1 MLDCYKYTDKEK
13 QEIINSMVVL
23 VDTREK
29 NNQTLLDIWDKKGLK
44 YKKKKLDYGDYS
56 VMIPKNDKLN
66 IPRDIYFDQK
76 IVVERKGSLSEISG
90 NLTNGRD
97 RLEKKL
103 ALSPVHK
110 VMLIENGSFEDI
122 ANGNYD
128 TQYNKKSF
136 LASLFTFQFRY
147 DMPIV
152 YVSEQKYTA
161 LYIRMYFEYYLKT
174 LILR

>member
-97 RLEKKL
+97 RLEKEL
-103 ALSPVHK
+103 ALCPVHK

-152 YVSEQKYTA
+152 YVSKQKYTA

>member
-97 RLEKKL
+97 RLEKAL

>member
-76 IVVERKGSLSEISG
+76 IIVERKGSLSEISG

-97 RLEKKL
+97 RLEKEL
-103 ALSPVHK
+103 ALSPLHK
-110 VMLIENGSFEDI
+110 AMLIENGSFEDI

>member
-1 MLDCYKYTDKEK
+1 
-13 QEIINSMVVL
+13 
-23 VDTREK
+23 
-29 NNQTLLDIWDKKGLK
+29 
-44 YKKKKLDYGDYS
+44 
-56 VMIPKNDKLN
+56 
-66 IPRDIYFDQK
+66 
-76 IVVERKGSLSEISG
+76 
-90 NLTNGRD
+90 
-97 RLEKKL
+97 
-103 ALSPVHK
+103 
-110 VMLIENGSFEDI
+110 MLIENGSFEDI

-152 YVSEQKYTA
+152 YVAEQKYTA

>member
-44 YKKKKLDYGDYS
+44 YKKKTLDYGDYS

-90 NLTNGRD
+90 NLTIGRD
-97 RLEKKL
+97 RLEKEL
-103 ALSPVHK
+103 ALSPLHK
-110 VMLIENGSFEDI
+110 VTLIENGSFEDI